1 MSLSLGHKRVALG
14 GGCLMNAV
22 IADGL
27 SRRLRE
33 QGVEP
38 LLARKAPS
46 NDGGLSLGQAFI
58 ARSAARAGIS

>member
-1 MSLSLGHKRVALG
+1 
-14 GGCLMNAV
+14 MNAV